1 MRQSQVRRHFVHWQ
15 GLKRINI
22 AHFHG
27 AALRDI
33 EGRAVSAAALTLSF
47 FNQHPRG
54 FASSTALL
62 SAKGVAHRSG
72 QRASEPFVT
81 FHRWRRAIPISK
93 AHSLPSQQIE
103 RVAIFIDGANLYAA
117 SRTLGFE
124 VDYKNLLAHFRQPV
138 FVKGVVRCLLGSVSD
153 FVVAGV
159 ALGIEADVADGR
171 PVSDLT

>member
-33 EGRAVSAAALTLSF
+33 EGRAVSAAALTLSL

-62 SAKGVAHRSG
+62 SARGVAHRSG

-103 RVAIFIDGANLYAA
+103 RVAIFIDGANLHAA
-117 SRTLGFE
+117 SRTLGVE
-124 VDYKNLLAHFRQPV
+124 VDYRA
-138 FVKGVVRCLLGSVSD
+138 
-153 FVVAGV
+153 
-159 ALGIEADVADGR
+159 
-171 PVSDLT
+171 